1 MKILV
6 LSSQAKNTGSTL
18 RAFYLYKYL
27 KKQDSDV
34 DFIEPPFK
42 SMPFMFD
49 FFLSFFYYFFK
60 ILNKRYEIAIVV
72 KPYPNTVLP
81 CLLLKARKAKII
93 IDVDDLDYGYRKG
106 IISDVIEFMQGLLIP
121 AADLITSHN
130 EELIKLIKKKHPE
143 FKNKIYLL
151 KQCVDLSVFGR
162 RLKEDKKIKERYEG
176 KKILFYMANMNVASY
191 FEDVLAAVSKI
202 KTDYVLFVVGG
213 GPLLG
218 HYKKITKQRYGLG
231 EKVVFFG
238 SCDLKTTAK
247 YLSAADLCLVYYRN
261 LPVNKYRASMKL
273 REYLAMNKPVVANDF
288 GEIKLFKDYVY
299 ASGPALS
306 SFATE
311 IKKRIK
317 CLDKRHKKGYK
328 FIRKNYDWEDNAK
341 KFYKFITNYFNLN

>member
-1 MKILV
+1 M
-6 LSSQAKNTGSTL
+6 
-18 RAFYLYKYL
+18 
-27 KKQDSDV
+27 
-34 DFIEPPFK
+34 
-42 SMPFMFD
+42 
-49 FFLSFFYYFFK
+49 
-60 ILNKRYEIAIVV
+60 
-72 KPYPNTVLP
+72 
-81 CLLLKARKAKII
+81 
-93 IDVDDLDYGYRKG
+93 
-106 IISDVIEFMQGLLIP
+106 
-121 AADLITSHN
+121 ADLKLALNIDDTQL
-130 EELIKLIKKKHPE
+130 EKLIKKKHPE